1 MTTRP
6 TTPPPGAD
14 DPGDAASATSAP
26 SAPSSTLPAAPRT
39 NQTIVI
45 LLIIIAVL
53 LAVIAAFLVRGLA
66 PGGAGPAV
74 QAGSAPSTTAGTTA
88 DAAASA
94 AATPAGPSAQETSAP
109 TQTDPKAVELI
120 RAQVRRDPADNR
132 ARGKVDAPV
141 VMVIYSDFGCPYCTQ
156 FAQEVAPEL
165 DDLVEEGTLRIEW
178 RDLAQIT
185 ETSPLAAQAGIAAA
199 NQGRFWEFHD
209 AVYAAADPYG
219 HPEYTEESLVGLA
232 TRAGVPDL
240 ERFRA
245 DMSAQET
252 VDAVDQATRQA
263 HQIGITG
270 TPFLLVGDTYISGYR
285 PAPYVRATI
294 LEQAAAQS

>member
-1 MTTRP
+1 
-6 TTPPPGAD
+6 
-14 DPGDAASATSAP
+14 
-26 SAPSSTLPAAPRT
+26 
-39 NQTIVI
+39 
-45 LLIIIAVL
+45 
-53 LAVIAAFLVRGLA
+53 
-66 PGGAGPAV
+66 
-74 QAGSAPSTTAGTTA
+74 
-88 DAAASA
+88 
-94 AATPAGPSAQETSAP
+94 
-109 TQTDPKAVELI
+109 
-120 RAQVRRDPADNR
+120 
-132 ARGKVDAPV
+132 
-141 VMVIYSDFGCPYCTQ
+141 MVIYSDFGCPYCTQ

-209 AVYAAADPYG
+209 AAYAAADPHG

-245 DMSAQET
+245 DMSAQDT